1 MKQGQTYM
9 KNRRI
14 RLLVSVAVNSCL
26 LLWLLGSASADSP
39 DPKST
44 VEALLGA
51 VETLSKGDKDN
62 PDPAVTRRIS
72 QIIDIAGVS
81 QSCLLDTW
89 QKLPKSEQE
98 NFLSLFRQVLEE
110 VAYPNSAKFFKSTK
124 VEIEQVKV
132 DGDRAEVETVVTH
145 PEEGMV
151 EVGYRLK
158 LLDKQWLLEDVL
170 LDGVSLVTDLRS
182 QMQKILREQSYEELK
197 RRMREKL
204 G

>member
-1 MKQGQTYM
+1 
-9 KNRRI
+9 
-14 RLLVSVAVNSCL
+14 
-26 LLWLLGSASADSP
+26 LGSASADSP

>member
-1 MKQGQTYM
+1 M

-14 RLLVSVAVNSCL
+14 RPLVTVAVSFSVF
-26 LLWLLGSASADSP
+26 LWLPGFALGESP
-39 DPKST
+39 DAKSA

-51 VETLSKGDKDN
+51 VEILSKGDKDN

-72 QIIDIAGVS
+72 EVIDIAGVS
-81 QSCLLDTW
+81 QSCLLETW
-89 QKLPKSEQE
+89 QKLSKSERE

-110 VAYPNSAKFFKSTK
+110 VAYPNSAKFFKSTE
-124 VEIEQVKV
+124 VEIEQVKM

-151 EVGYRLK
+151 EVGYRLR
-158 LLDKQWLLEDVL
+158 LVDKQWLLEDVL

>member
-1 MKQGQTYM
+1 M

-14 RLLVSVAVNSCL
+14 RSLASVAGGLFFFL
-26 LLWLLGSASADSP
+26 LLSGSAAGESP
-39 DPKST
+39 DPKAA

-51 VETLSKGDKDN
+51 VETLSRGDKDN

-72 QIIDIAGVS
+72 QIIDLAGVS
-81 QSCLLDTW
+81 QACLLDTW
-89 QKLPKSEQE
+89 QKLPRSEQE

-110 VAYPNSAKFFKSTK
+110 VAYPNSAKFFKSTR
-124 VEIEQVKV
+124 VEIEEVKV
-132 DGDRAEVETVVTH
+132 DGDQAEVQTVVTH

-151 EVGYRLK
+151 EVGYRLR
-158 LLDKQWLLEDVL
+158 LQEREWRVQDVL

>member
-1 MKQGQTYM
+1 M
-9 KNRRI
+9 KNRRT
-14 RLLVSVAVNSCL
+14 RPLLSVAAALFFFLSLV
-26 LLWLLGSASADSP
+26 GSGAGEPS
-39 DPKST
+39 DPRAT

-72 QIIDIAGVS
+72 QVIDIAGVS
-81 QSCLLDTW
+81 RACLLETW
-89 QKLPKSEQE
+89 QKLPGSEQE

-124 VEIEQVKV
+124 VEIEQIKV
-132 DGDRAEVETVVTH
+132 DGNRAEVQTVVTH

-151 EVGYRLK
+151 EVAYRLRLQGK
-158 LLDKQWLLEDVL
+158 EWLVEDVL

-182 QMQKILREQSYEELK
+182 QMQKILREHSYEELK

>member
-1 MKQGQTYM
+1 M

-14 RLLVSVAVNSCL
+14 RPLVTVAVSFSVF
-26 LLWLLGSASADSP
+26 LWLPGFALGESP
-39 DPKST
+39 DPKSA

-51 VETLSKGDKDN
+51 VEILSKGDKDN

-72 QIIDIAGVS
+72 EVIDIAGVS
-81 QSCLLDTW
+81 QSCLLETW
-89 QKLPKSEQE
+89 QKLSKSERE

-110 VAYPNSAKFFKSTK
+110 VAYPNSAKFFKSTE
-124 VEIEQVKV
+124 VEIEQVKM

-151 EVGYRLK
+151 EVGYRLR
-158 LLDKQWLLEDVL
+158 LVDKQWLLEDVL